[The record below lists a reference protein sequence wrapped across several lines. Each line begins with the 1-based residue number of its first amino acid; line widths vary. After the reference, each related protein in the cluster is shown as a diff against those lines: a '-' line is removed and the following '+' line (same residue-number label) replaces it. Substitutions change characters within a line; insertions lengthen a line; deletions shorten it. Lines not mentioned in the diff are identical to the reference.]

1 MRTKQVMKDAA
12 WLWLPLF
19 IAALFALGFYR
30 SYLDPAASAS
40 GASLCPQGAHLDRF
54 LGCP

>member
-1 MRTKQVMKDAA
+1 MSAKQLVTGAA

-19 IAALFALGFYR
+19 VAACIAVGFVN
-30 SYLDPAASAS
+30 SAS
-40 GASLCPQGAHLDRF
+40 GSSSTANTCAQSSHLDRF

>member
-1 MRTKQVMKDAA
+1 MRTNQAVKQAA

-19 IAALFALGFYR
+19 VAVLFALGFYR
-30 SYLDPAASAS
+30 SFVDPGASAS
-40 GASLCPQGAHLDRF
+40 GVTLCPQGSHLDQF

>member
-1 MRTKQVMKDAA
+1 MRTKRIMKDAA

-19 IAALFALGFYR
+19 VAVLFALGFYR
-30 SYLDPAASAS
+30 SFVDPSAASS
-40 GASLCPQGAHLDRF
+40 GVSLCPQGSNLDQF

>member
-1 MRTKQVMKDAA
+1 MVRDAA

-19 IAALFALGFYR
+19 ITALFALGFYR
-30 SYLDPAASAS
+30 SYLDPSASAS
-40 GASLCPQGAHLDRF
+40 GVSVCPQGSHLDRF

>member
-1 MRTKQVMKDAA
+1 MRTKRIAKDAA

-19 IAALFALGFYR
+19 VAVLFALGFYR
-30 SYLDPAASAS
+30 SYVDPASSATGMS
-40 GASLCPQGAHLDRF
+40 VCPQGSHLDQF